1 MMGAYNLL
9 FSEEKS
15 HKFKRLNLEFSF
27 IFKQRS
33 SPKEDQFGLKLTP
46 TIQPSFCLTFLCLFV
61 CHCHSMN
68 TKIYKSL

>member
-27 IFKQRS
+27 LFKQRS
-33 SPKEDQFGLKLTP
+33 SPKEDQFRLKLTP
-46 TIQPSFCLTFLCLFV
+46 DHPTALFLFYFSLFLTVTL
-61 CHCHSMN
+61 
-68 TKIYKSL
+68 

>member
-27 IFKQRS
+27 IFKQKS

-46 TIQPSFCLTFLCLFV
+46 DRPAALFLFDFSLFLTVTL
-61 CHCHSMN
+61 
-68 TKIYKSL
+68 